1 MTLCL
6 CIKNKLFKKLLLKV
20 QRIMVQMDSLISF
33 CMFLSLNNF
42 TNRSKKKKKI
52 GSLAFPIK
60 VIETKKI
67 LLVTFMDALQII
79 K

>member
-1 MTLCL
+1 
-6 CIKNKLFKKLLLKV
+6 
-20 QRIMVQMDSLISF
+20 MDSLISF

-42 TNRSKKKKKI
+42 TNRSKKKKKKI